1 MKDKNYLLP
10 IPGKINLLVVKK
22 NYILYVMSENNFLI
36 GNLLVASNMLKPED
50 LNEALQISRS
60 HSLPIGKV
68 LLMSEYIS
76 DKDLKLALDAQLK
89 ASQLN
94 LTANQIVKILKF
106 AFKNKISI
114 DEAIQKQTARL
125 SENIPESNLPITARL
140 LIASLLLNKNEV
152 EQALET
158 SKASNLPFGRVLIN
172 TNKIPVSTLSK
183 CLAIQFLLKDDKI
196 SWNNAASIL
205 KDAHHKNVSL
215 NTVLDSH
222 STPNTNENSSPFKLG
237 DILIKS
243 KLIDEINFLQ
253 GLELSL
259 INKKLVGEELIKLG
273 FINKTTLDKALEAQ
287 SLIRTESG
295 IYDEN
300 TIYLALRTAVAKNI
314 ELKASLNS
322 LVNPKTSSAS
332 IPASASP
339 NAAKSSSDS
348 MPASASPN
356 AAKSS
361 SDSMPASVSP
371 NAVKSSSASIPASVS
386 PNAVKSSSASIPA
399 SVSPNAAKSSSAS
412 IPASNPGSTVR
423 PKEQIPETL
432 PLYQFVQ
439 LSGLITSNQ
448 IQDAIKK
455 ACLDTSLLL
464 EILKKSG
471 LIDEN
476 SLNTLKDCYKIL
488 SSGKIKCEQAIIAL
502 NYSTRS
508 RISFVEALKE
518 LNIKI

>member
-332 IPASASP
+332 IPAS
-339 NAAKSSSDS
+339 
-348 MPASASPN
+348 
-356 AAKSS
+356 
-361 SDSMPASVSP
+361 
-371 NAVKSSSASIPASVS
+371 
-386 PNAVKSSSASIPA
+386 
-399 SVSPNAAKSSSAS
+399 VSPNAAKSSSAS

>member
-10 IPGKINLLVVKK
+10 NPGKINLLVVKK
-22 NYILYVMSENNFLI
+22 SYILYVMSENNFLI

-172 TNKIPVSTLSK
+172 TNKIPVATLSK

-314 ELKASLNS
+314 ELKVSLNS
-322 LVNPKTSSAS
+322 LANPKTSSAS
-332 IPASASP
+332 LPASSP
-339 NAAKSSSDS
+339 N
-348 MPASASPN
+348 M
-356 AAKSS
+356 
-361 SDSMPASVSP
+361 
-371 NAVKSSSASIPASVS
+371 VKTSSASLPASS
-386 PNAVKSSSASIPA
+386 PNM
-399 SVSPNAAKSSSAS
+399 AKSSSAS
-412 IPASNPGSTVR
+412 IPASSPGSTVR
-423 PKEQIPETL
+423 SKEQIPETL

-439 LSGLITSNQ
+439 LSGLLTSNQ

-455 ACLDTSLLL
+455 ACLDASLLL

>member
-332 IPASASP
+332 IPASVSPNAAKSSSASMPASVSP

-348 MPASASPN
+348 M
-356 AAKSS
+356 
-361 SDSMPASVSP
+361 
-371 NAVKSSSASIPASVS
+371 PASVS

>member
-332 IPASASP
+332 IPAS
-339 NAAKSSSDS
+339 
-348 MPASASPN
+348 
-356 AAKSS
+356 
-361 SDSMPASVSP
+361 VSP
-371 NAVKSSSASIPASVS
+371 NAVKSSSASM
-386 PNAVKSSSASIPA
+386 
-399 SVSPNAAKSSSAS
+399 
-412 IPASNPGSTVR
+412 PASNPGSTVR

>member
-348 MPASASPN
+348 MPAS
-356 AAKSS
+356 
-361 SDSMPASVSP
+361 VSP
-371 NAVKSSSASIPASVS
+371 NAVKSSSASMPASVS

>member
-348 MPASASPN
+348 MPASVSPN

-361 SDSMPASVSP
+361 SASM
-371 NAVKSSSASIPASVS
+371 PASVS